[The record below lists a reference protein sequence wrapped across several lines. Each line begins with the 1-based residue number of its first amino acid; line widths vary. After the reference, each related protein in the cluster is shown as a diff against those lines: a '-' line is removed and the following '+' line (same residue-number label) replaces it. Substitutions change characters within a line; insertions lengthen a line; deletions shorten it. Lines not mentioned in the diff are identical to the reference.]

1 MKQLTKYFNRSLL
14 TVFAICIILGLYGL
28 ITNKSAVIP
37 FSWLTIPVG
46 ACICFFIARK
56 LNQLESNS
64 MTLYEY
70 RRISV
75 IMCTLLFTA
84 QLITAIFADFTP
96 KNDLSYVC
104 IGAKN
109 IILGNDISRNLPDY
123 QPDYFEIYP
132 NNHMLF
138 IVIYL
143 LYKIEFELTG
153 SMSDFL
159 PTAVNLIGLNV
170 SYILLCRCAEMIHEP
185 SRAFVCAVRGMIFT
199 PFITYT
205 SFFYTDSMAMP
216 LVTFSAYLYLK
227 YKKSGKISMLII
239 CGAFIGIAYRMK
251 GSSLVLLIAILIEMT
266 VNHRKIKDFL
276 ALVLPCPVFC
286 KIISETAL
294 KILHISHE
302 TIKEKS
308 FPLIHWIMMSAD
320 GKGGYNRDDFLF
332 THSLYGA
339 EKVSADFARLTE
351 KLSNQGFSGFLIHI
365 VKKISY
371 TWENCAFMAGY
382 YYNDSFSSKVFYVT
396 TFFCHFTVLF
406 SILMGIKKGTD
417 KTFLLRL
424 CLFGLIIFLLI
435 WETRCRYLVSFFPL
449 FMLI

>member
-1 MKQLTKYFNRSLL
+1 MKQIIKYFNYSLL
-14 TVFAICIILGLYGL
+14 TIFAICIVLGLYGL
-28 ITNKSAVIP
+28 IINKSASVSLAWLIIP
-37 FSWLTIPVG
+37 IG
-46 ACICFFIARK
+46 ACICFFIAKK
-56 LNQLESNS
+56 LNQLESLT
-64 MTLYEY
+64 MTVHEY

-75 IMCTLLFTA
+75 IMCILLFTA
-84 QLITAIFADFTP
+84 QLITAISADFTP
-96 KNDLSYVC
+96 KSDLFYVC
-104 IGAKN
+104 TGAKN
-109 IILGNDISRNLPDY
+109 IILGNNISENLPDY

-159 PTAVNLIGLNV
+159 PTAVNLIGLNI
-170 SYILLCRCAEMIHEP
+170 SYILMCRCAEMIHKP
-185 SRAFVCAVRGMIFT
+185 SRAFVCTVRGMIFT
-199 PFITYT
+199 PLITYT

-216 LVTFSAYLYLK
+216 LVTVSAYLYLK
-227 YKKSGKISMLII
+227 YRKSGKISMLIM

-251 GSSLVLLIAILIEMT
+251 GSSLVLLVAILIEMI
-266 VNHRKIKDFL
+266 VNHCKIKEFL
-276 ALVLPCPVFC
+276 ALIIPCPVLC
-286 KIISETAL
+286 KIISESAL

-320 GKGGYNRDDFLF
+320 GKGGYNSDDFLF
-332 THSLYGA
+332 THNLNSDG
-339 EKVSADFARLTE
+339 KVHKILERLTE
-351 KLSNQGFSGFLIHI
+351 KLSNQGFFGFLLHI
-365 VKKISY
+365 VRKISY

-382 YYNDSFSSKVFYVT
+382 YYNNSFSSKVFYIT

-406 SILMGIKKGTD
+406 SILIGIKKSTNR
-417 KTFLLRL
+417 TFMFRL

-449 FMLI
+449 FLLI